1 MIIDHYE
8 RINNQEFIDKFLSI
22 SNLPNN
28 FLEILEDCTI
38 FMHIESYSYIYS
50 HINIF
55 YLFKG
60 G

>member
-28 FLEILEDCTI
+28 FLEILEDCII
-38 FMHIESYSYIYS
+38 FNLKSGE
-50 HINIF
+50 
-55 YLFKG
+55 
-60 G
+60 